1 MSQIIAIITP
11 YLVDEQYAN
20 LSSKIFFMWG
30 SLCIISVLFA
40 YFLVPET
47 KGLSLEQVDRMLEEV
62 NPRHSRTWVP
72 HSTFA
77 AEMGLVEKGIPLP
90 GAEKTDS
97 AEETEIETHHAAPI
111 TKEVV

>member
-1 MSQIIAIITP
+1 
-11 YLVDEQYAN
+11 LVGEKYAN

-47 KGLSLEQVDRMLEEV
+47 KGLSLEQVDRMMEEV
-62 NPRHSRTWVP
+62 TPRNSRGWVP

-77 AEMGLVEKGIPLP
+77 SEMGLVDKGIPIH
-90 GAEKTDS
+90 GGKAADS
-97 AEETEIETHHAAPI
+97 SEETEIESHIAAPAS
-111 TKEVV
+111 KEIV